1 MEEDKENQKLTA
13 FAKKYLKEIE
23 FESPSIDFTSNI
35 MDVISNLELAK
46 STVIYKPLIS
56 KKGWFLL
63 ATSIVAVLFVSVKG
77 VESKWL
83 TFPELNFSFLEKISV
98 PSLFDGFSVSN
109 TVLYTACLFA
119 VLISI
124 QLFYLKGYFEK
135 QLSI

>member
-1 MEEDKENQKLTA
+1 
-13 FAKKYLKEIE
+13 
-23 FESPSIDFTSNI
+23 